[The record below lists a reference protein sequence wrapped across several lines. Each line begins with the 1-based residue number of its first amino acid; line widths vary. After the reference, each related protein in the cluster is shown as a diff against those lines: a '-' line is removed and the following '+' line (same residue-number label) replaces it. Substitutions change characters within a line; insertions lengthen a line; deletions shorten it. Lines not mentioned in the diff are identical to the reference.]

1 MRLLLAL
8 LIAAPLAAQQ
18 DIPIPIPDQTIR
30 IEAPPAQVE
39 MTVFVEQLDSTQA
52 AALAAAFAQAA
63 QPGIDLL
70 YQAIVEDREQEQQGA
85 GTTER
90 ILKTAGWWALGI
102 IALVKLHQIA
112 NREPDVT
119 NIYVTHED
127 GDIHVT
133 VPPHEPHEPHD
144 HRRKR
149 DHDDDDS
156 ES

>member
-1 MRLLLAL
+1 MRFLLAL

-18 DIPIPIPDQTIR
+18 TVPIPVPDQTIR
-30 IEAPPAQVE
+30 VEAPPAQVDL
-39 MTVFVEQLDSTQA
+39 TVLVEQLDSTQA

-70 YQAIVEDREQEQQGA
+70 YQAITEEREQEQQGA

-112 NREPDVT
+112 NREPDIT
-119 NIYVTHED
+119 NINVTHED

-133 VPPHEPHEPHD
+133 VPPHEHPD
-144 HRRKR
+144 RKR
-149 DHDDDDS
+149 KRKDHDDGDS

>member
-8 LIAAPLAAQQ
+8 LIAAAPLSAQ
-18 DIPIPIPDQTIR
+18 DIPIPVPDQTIR
-30 IEAPPAQVE
+30 VEAPPAQVDL
-39 MTVFVEQLDSTQA
+39 TVLVEQLDSTQA

-63 QPGIDLL
+63 QPGIELL
-70 YQAIVEDREQEQQGA
+70 YQAIAQDQAQEQSQQA

-119 NIYVTHED
+119 NINVTHED

-133 VPPHEPHEPHD
+133 VPPHEHPD
-144 HRRKR
+144 RKRKR
-149 DHDDDDS
+149 DHDDDS

>member
-1 MRLLLAL
+1 MRFLLAL
-8 LIAAPLAAQQ
+8 LIAAPLAAQ
-18 DIPIPIPDQTIR
+18 DIPIPVPDR
-30 IEAPPAQVE
+30 ILRVEAPPAQVE
-39 MTVFVEQLDSTQA
+39 VIVSVEQLDSAQA

-70 YQAIVEDREQEQQGA
+70 YQAIAEDREQEQQGA

-90 ILKTAGWWALGI
+90 VLKTAGWWALGI

-119 NIYVTHED
+119 VINVTHED
-127 GDIHVT
+127 GDINIE
-133 VPPHEPHEPHD
+133 VPPSEPHD
-144 HRRKR
+144 HHRK

>member
-8 LIAAPLAAQQ
+8 LIAAAPLSAQ
-18 DIPIPIPDQTIR
+18 DIPIPVPDQTIR
-30 IEAPPAQVE
+30 VEAPPAQVDL
-39 MTVFVEQLDSTQA
+39 TVLVEQLDSTQA

-70 YQAIVEDREQEQQGA
+70 YQAIAQDQAQEQSQQA

-119 NIYVTHED
+119 NINVTHED

-133 VPPHEPHEPHD
+133 VPPHEHPD
-144 HRRKR
+144 RKRKR
-149 DHDDDDS
+149 DHDDDS